1 MASLSETF
9 VTKAYDKK
17 GKKMADKGWDAYK
30 KQKAMADKRMESKK
44 KTKRYAGPKDPSWLP
59 GTPREQSAARR
70 RIAANKRAAGPKIKS
85 TDAGLMAKPIKKAS
99 AGNRAAV
106 AKAGEA
112 QRREMARTR
121 LKTQI
126 KKANNPAT
134 RESAQSKA
142 QKKAMKKGPAR
153 IKGFTFGKDTI

>member
-1 MASLSETF
+1 MLVASLSETF

-44 KTKRYAGPKDPSWLP
+44 KTKPKS
-59 GTPREQSAARR
+59 G
-70 RIAANKRAAGPKIKS
+70 
-85 TDAGLMAKPIKKAS
+85 DAGLTAKPIKKAS
-99 AGNRAAV
+99 AGSKAAV

>member
-30 KQKAMADKRMESKK
+30 KNMKKSQGKMTKPKPPVGSRKARPTGD
-44 KTKRYAGPKDPSWLP
+44 
-59 GTPREQSAARR
+59 AAL
-70 RIAANKRAAGPKIKS
+70 
-85 TDAGLMAKPIKKAS
+85 TAKPIKKAS
-99 AGNRAAV
+99 AGSNAAV